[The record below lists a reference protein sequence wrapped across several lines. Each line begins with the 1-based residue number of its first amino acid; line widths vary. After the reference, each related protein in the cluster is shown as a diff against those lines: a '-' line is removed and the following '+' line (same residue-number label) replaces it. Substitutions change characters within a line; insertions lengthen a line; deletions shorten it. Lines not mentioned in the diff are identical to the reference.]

1 MTLGGV
7 TGAGPISESR
17 VLLVEGKDEFMFFSS
32 LLGATPGLSP
42 FQVIPVGKEKLR
54 DSLSIIREMF
64 DRAALTCEA
73 LGVVRDADE
82 DASGAFQSVR
92 DALCDGE
99 WASPGRPGR
108 HGEVTSDFP
117 KIGVFIMP
125 DGRQRGALETLC
137 RRAVEDT
144 EAGRCATEYLRCMER
159 AGRIAG
165 VAARRD
171 KAFAHTYLA
180 GSDDPVARVGEGAQQ
195 GIWDYTHAVFSP
207 LVDFVRRLGSA

>member
-1 MTLGGV
+1 
-7 TGAGPISESR
+7 
-17 VLLVEGKDEFMFFSS
+17 
-32 LLGATPGLSP
+32 
-42 FQVIPVGKEKLR
+42 
-54 DSLSIIREMF
+54 
-64 DRAALTCEA
+64 
-73 LGVVRDADE
+73 
-82 DASGAFQSVR
+82 
-92 DALCDGE
+92 
-99 WASPGRPGR
+99 
-108 HGEVTSDFP
+108 
-117 KIGVFIMP
+117 MP

-159 AGRIAG
+159 AGRMASI
-165 VAARRD
+165 AARRD

>member
-1 MTLGGV
+1 MILGGA
-7 TGAGPISESR
+7 TGAGFINRSR
-17 VLLVEGKDEFMFFSS
+17 VLLVEGKDELRFFSS
-32 LLGATPGLSP
+32 LLSAIPGSNS
-42 FQVIPVGKEKLR
+42 FQVVPVGKEKLR
-54 DSLSIIREMF
+54 ESLSIVRAMF
-64 DRAALTCEA
+64 AQAALTCEA

-82 DASGAFQSVR
+82 DARGAFQSVR
-92 DALCDGE
+92 DALSHEE
-99 WASPGRPGR
+99 WAPPGR
-108 HGEVTSDFP
+108 HGEVTCSLP

-125 DGRQRGALETLC
+125 DGEEKGALETLC

-159 AGRIAG
+159 AGRVAG

-180 GSDDPVARVGEGAQQ
+180 GSEDPVARVGEGAQQ
-195 GIWDYTHAVFSP
+195 GIWDYTHAAFSP